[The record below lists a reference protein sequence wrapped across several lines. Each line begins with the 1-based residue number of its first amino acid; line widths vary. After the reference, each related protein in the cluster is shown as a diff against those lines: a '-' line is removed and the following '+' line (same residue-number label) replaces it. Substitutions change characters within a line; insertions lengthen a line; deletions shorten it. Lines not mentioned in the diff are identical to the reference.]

1 MRGGNPAASHC
12 ASKISCR
19 TPWIDTRPNVSVTV
33 VNAPTTSNS
42 RARLTS
48 WSANALSLPL
58 DHEISAFGRD
68 RVVNGSALPEAC
80 AGASVPAPAQSRV
93 RYP

>member
-1 MRGGNPAASHC
+1 MRGGNPAASSC
-12 ASKISCR
+12 ACKISCR

-42 RARLTS
+42 PARLTS

-58 DHEISAFGRD
+58 DHEISAFARGG
-68 RVVNGSALPEAC
+68 VN
-80 AGASVPAPAQSRV
+80 
-93 RYP
+93 